1 MNVKSK
7 SIIIIVTTLL
17 LGIIIGIFVGGLIR
31 TRIFQDRISRFRSP
45 EGFFERV
52 EKIIQPTPEQA
63 NQLRNILSEHHK
75 IAREMARESHL
86 RMRALEDSLRMQ
98 LESILTPEQLKR
110 FSKRWH
116 KRRMFFPDHPRPPK
130 EEIRKRRRQEGPKG
144 IID

>member
-7 SIIIIVTTLL
+7 SIIIIVATLL
-17 LGIIIGIFVGGLIR
+17 LGIIIGIFAGGLIR
-31 TRIFQDRISRFRSP
+31 ARIFEDRISRFRSP
-45 EGFFERV
+45 EGFFKRV
-52 EKIIQPTPEQA
+52 EEIIQPTPEQA

-86 RMRALEDSLRMQ
+86 RMRALDDSLRQ
-98 LESILTPEQLKR
+98 KLESILTPEQFKR

-130 EEIRKRRRQEGPKG
+130 EEMMKRRREEGPKSH
-144 IID
+144 ID

>member
-1 MNVKSK
+1 MNTKSK
-7 SIIIIVTTLL
+7 SIIMIVATLL
-17 LGIIIGIFVGGLIR
+17 LGIIIGIFAGGLIH
-31 TRIFQDRISRFRSP
+31 TRIFQERISRFRSP
-45 EGFFERV
+45 EGFFMRM
-52 EKIIQPTPEQA
+52 EKVIQPTPEQA

-86 RMRALEDSLRMQ
+86 RMRALDDSLRQ
-98 LESILTPEQLKR
+98 KLESILTPEQLER

-116 KRRMFFPDHPRPPK
+116 KRRMLFPDRPRPPK